1 MCHPPLNPPP
11 PLKSE
16 KYRTPLF
23 RRFPPQYWFFHD
35 PPRKNRIFQWNPKIF
50 PKVSKNIPK
59 SFSSLTPSYLSKIT
73 KFLVKVSQSEF
84 FVMTEKNIFVSKL
97 FLSLN
102 FQIFIFYVKITTLP
116 RKDHPL
122 FSTKPFLKIKVLSS
136 PPFWKFGWRFNPS
149 PGEREGVQ
157 TMIRSWLCN
166 SNWLFCLFFGTW
178 LFC

>member
-1 MCHPPLNPPP
+1 MCHPPPLNLKNIELPFLGDFLLNIGFFMTLPPP
-11 PLKSE
+11 
-16 KYRTPLF
+16 
-23 RRFPPQYWFFHD
+23 
-35 PPRKNRIFQWNPKIF
+35 KNRIFQWNPKIF

-84 FVMTEKNIFVSKL
+84 FVMAEKNIFVSKL